1 MKQNIKNSNTGN
13 RIVGRLAAPC
23 LRLAG
28 AGEKK
33 KTVIAVCLI
42 AVMLLMWVRLLV
54 KKGPQSVGAA
64 EIAEVA
70 SRQMSPELKIS
81 FIELPKVAGRNDML
95 TRDFFTASN
104 WQDFVG
110 GIEGNSG
117 GVKEVSVVPKD
128 GSEETI
134 SRVAG
139 KLRLEAIV
147 QGENPRAFIN
157 DKLLSVGDRLFVGD
171 GINKYECEVT
181 KIEETKVVI
190 RCGQAEVTLRLT
202 QTLIDN

>member
-1 MKQNIKNSNTGN
+1 MKQNLKNSNSRDN
-13 RIVGRLAAPC
+13 RILGRLAA
-23 LRLAG
+23 
-28 AGEKK
+28 EKK

-42 AVMLLMWVRLLV
+42 AVMILMWVRLLV
-54 KKGPQSVGAA
+54 KKGPQSAAAA
-64 EIAEVA
+64 ETAEVTD
-70 SRQMSPELKIS
+70 RHTGPELKVS
-81 FIELPKVAGRNDML
+81 FIELPKVAGRNDVL
-95 TRDFFTASN
+95 TRDFFTAGN
-104 WQDFVG
+104 WQDFEG
-110 GIEGNSG
+110 GAEGNSG
-117 GVKEVSVVPKD
+117 GMKEVSVVPKD

-147 QGENPRAFIN
+147 LGENPRAFIN
-157 DKLLSVGDRLFVGD
+157 DKLLSAGDKLVIED
-171 GINKYECEVT
+171 GLNKYECEVT